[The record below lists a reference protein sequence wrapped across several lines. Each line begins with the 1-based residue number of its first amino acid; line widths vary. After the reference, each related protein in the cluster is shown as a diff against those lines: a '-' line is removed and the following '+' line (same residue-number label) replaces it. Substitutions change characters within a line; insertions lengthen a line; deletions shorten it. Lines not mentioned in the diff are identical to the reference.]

1 MGKKEGAKSEIKYL
15 DIKWIYSLLKLL
27 DSSCTLD
34 RVITEIN
41 CHWSKA
47 EDSRSLDGV
56 LIKPYSGNCEGRKG
70 INSQRQRK

>member
-15 DIKWIYSLLKLL
+15 DIKWIYNLLKLL

-47 EDSRSLDGV
+47 EDS
-56 LIKPYSGNCEGRKG
+56 
-70 INSQRQRK
+70 